1 MMKIKKSKLQE
12 IIKEELVNIIAERI
26 YEDKTLNES
35 LSAKDYK
42 EIKDLI
48 RAEVAA
54 IMFDLFK
61 KRQIW
66 V

>member
-1 MMKIKKSKLQE
+1 MKIKKSRIQE
-12 IIKEELVNIIAERI
+12 IIREELVNVIAERI
-26 YEDKTLNES
+26 HDDKKLNEA
-35 LSAKDYK
+35 LTAKDYK

>member
-1 MMKIKKSKLQE
+1 MKIKKSRIQE
-12 IIKEELVNIIAERI
+12 IIREEIENAIQEQQ
-26 YEDKTLNES
+26 LNEA
-35 LSAKDYK
+35 LSASDYK
-42 EIKDLI
+42 EIKDII

-61 KRQIW
+61 KRQVW

>member
-1 MMKIKKSKLQE
+1 MKKFRLKE
-12 IIKEELVNIIAERI
+12 IVKEEIKNIIVE
-26 YEDKTLNES
+26 ETLSRLIVEK
-35 LSAKDYK
+35 LDVDDYK

-61 KRQIW
+61 KKSMW
-66 V
+66 M